1 MIKLGKYNILKVVK
15 TVDFGVYLD
24 GGEYWGEI
32 LLPWGENA
40 PKEAKEGDE
49 LEVFIYFDSE
59 DRIIATMNRP
69 KAVVG
74 DFALLKVV
82 GTSKV
87 GAFLDWGLRKDL
99 LVPFREQREDMVVGK
114 EYLVY
119 VYVDQVTD
127 RIVASSKWHKFL
139 NQEPVD
145 YEEGQEV
152 ELLIARRTDLGY
164 NVIVDGK
171 HEAVIYQ
178 NEIFQSLTVGE
189 RVTGYIKNLREDGK
203 IDCILQKN
211 DGHLQ
216 VDRLS
221 QLILTKLEENNGV
234 LAVSDKSAPEEI
246 YRLFGCS
253 KKNYKKAVGGL
264 FKQRRVEIG
273 EHELKL
279 IQR

>member
-1 MIKLGKYNILKVVK
+1 MIKLGEYNILKVVK
-15 TVDFGVYLD
+15 EVDFGLYLD

-32 LLPWGENA
+32 LLPRGENA
-40 PKEAKEGDE
+40 PKEVREGDE

-59 DRIIATMNRP
+59 DRIIATMNKP
-69 KAVVG
+69 KAIVG

-99 LVPFREQREDMVVGK
+99 LVPFREQRENMIVGR

-139 NQEPVD
+139 NQESAD
-145 YEEGQEV
+145 YKEGEEV

-164 NVIVDGK
+164 SVVVNGK
-171 HEAVIYQ
+171 HEAVIYR
-178 NEIFQSLTVGE
+178 NEIFQPLTVGE

-211 DGHLQ
+211 DGHQQ

-221 QLILTKLEENNGV
+221 QLILTKLEENGGV
-234 LAVSDKSAPEEI
+234 LVVSDKSAPEDI

-279 IQR
+279 IR